1 MRKGWIIALF
11 GYLLFI
17 AVCGVFAIQIREDSM
32 AVVQSVKPS
41 TQIIADFG
49 EHPTCIPIDALHFDE
64 SEAFVFVE
72 FEKESYFGKT
82 LVARQ
87 VNVTVK
93 AVDDKYA
100 ALADGSLSKTQSVIV
115 QADKAIVDG
124 IAIRHETDSE
134 SQYESQS

>member
-17 AVCGVFAIQIREDSM
+17 AACGVFAIQIREDSM
-32 AVVQSVKPS
+32 AIVQSIKPS
-41 TQIIADFG
+41 RQIIADFG
-49 EHPTCIPIDALHFDE
+49 ESPTCIPIDALHFDE
-64 SEAFVFVE
+64 SEMFVFVE

-87 VNVTVK
+87 VNVSVK
-93 AVDDKYA
+93 AIDDKYA

-115 QADKAIVDG
+115 QANKTIVDG
-124 IAIRHETDSE
+124 IAIKHETNSE
-134 SQYESQS
+134 DQYES

>member
-1 MRKGWIIALF
+1 MRKGWIVALF

-17 AVCGVFAIQIREDSM
+17 AACGVFAIQIREDTM

-41 TQIIADFG
+41 TQIIADSG

-64 SEAFVFVE
+64 FEAFVFVE
-72 FEKESYFGKT
+72 FEKESYFGKA

-87 VNVTVK
+87 VNVSIK

-115 QADKAIVDG
+115 QSDKAIVDG
-124 IAIRHETDSE
+124 IPIRHETDSE
-134 SQYESQS
+134 NQHESQS

>member
-1 MRKGWIIALF
+1 MRKGWVVALF

-32 AVVQSVKPS
+32 AVIQSVKPS
-41 TQIIADFG
+41 TQIIDDFG
-49 EHPTCIPIDALHFDE
+49 ECPTCIPIDTLHFDE
-64 SEAFVFVE
+64 SETFVFVE

-100 ALADGSLSKTQSVIV
+100 ALADGSLSKTQSVIA
-115 QADKAIVDG
+115 QTDKAIVDG
-124 IAIRHETDSE
+124 IAIRHETNSE
-134 SQYESQS
+134 GQHESQS